1 MNGNSAWRFQLAP
14 GLSSCRL
21 LNGMGPV
28 SGAHGRIAP
37 TAVIRRRFDYADAGF
52 TTGGGVRAR
61 PTVALGTVGM
71 STVGE

>member
-1 MNGNSAWRFQLAP
+1 MNGNPAWRFQLAP

-28 SGAHGRIAP
+28 SGAHGRIDP
-37 TAVIRRRFDYADAGF
+37 TAAIRSRFDYADAGF
-52 TTGGGVRAR
+52 TTGGGVSAW
-61 PTVALGTVGM
+61 PAAVLGTAGM